1 MNAEVKYCDILSL
14 RILLGFQVEHSMDN
28 TIINDEDITFSLLDG
43 SILISDLFWVAVKI
57 GYGELVGIVSYGV
70 MVLES
75 VASL

>member
-28 TIINDEDITFSLLDG
+28 TIINDDITFSLLDG